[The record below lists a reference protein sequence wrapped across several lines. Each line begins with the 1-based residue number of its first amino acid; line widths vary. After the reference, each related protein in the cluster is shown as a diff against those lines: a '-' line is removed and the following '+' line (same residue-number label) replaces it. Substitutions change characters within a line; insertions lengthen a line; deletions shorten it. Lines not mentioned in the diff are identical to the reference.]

1 MSLSV
6 RSSRTEDIMNESREV
21 GGEFGAAVIRAA
33 RRGNAGGACRAV
45 EIAAEELNAWGKDE

>member
-1 MSLSV
+1 
-6 RSSRTEDIMNESREV
+6 MNESREV
-21 GGEFGAAVIRAA
+21 GGEFGAAEIRAA